1 MSRETA
7 RRKIKRFLNKYRGKS
22 VLFATLNST
31 DKYNYVLTKQYNYF
45 RGFLGNAEALDRAIR
60 NTEGHKKGG
69 YSVYKNVGN
78 EHMVIASE

>member
-22 VLFATLNST
+22 VLFYTLNDT

-45 RGFLGNAEALDRAIR
+45 RGFLKPAEALDRAIS
-60 NTEGHKKGG
+60 NTEGHKKNG
-69 YSVYKNVGN
+69 YSVYKNIGN
-78 EHMVIASE
+78 EHMIIASE